1 MVRLPLP
8 LAAVAAFLFPLL
20 ALALPPALPPPSP
33 GAPDPIADRFAAATA
48 ALSRDRRGPEGIA
61 DLAALGALEDDL
73 SDLGRLAAA
82 YERAADDPGS
92 HSEVRAL
99 ARFQLAGL
107 ERSRGNLLRAEAHLR
122 RLGFVSGWQVM
133 GPFDDEG
140 KRGHGAVFAPEQGID
155 AGARVP
161 GKEREVAW
169 RPLPR
174 DAESGGLV
182 HLGATVRPNREVV
195 AYALTVVVAAR
206 DERVRLWFG
215 GSGAARVW
223 VNGAIAVD
231 DPTYHAARL
240 DQRGA
245 AVSLRKGPNRI
256 LVKLCQQGGPM
267 GFTLRLADER
277 GEGRSFPGGDP
288 FAPAPAPGPAPAP
301 IEDALAVLARRAAE
315 ARGRAAPDAHATLS
329 AVIAT
334 RAAGDRDDRRAALEA
349 ARAAALAPRSVDA
362 QLAAAALE
370 EDGARRRAILD
381 AALRASPGDARLL
394 RALAGEELDQN
405 RPQAAALLLER
416 AVAAAPGWAAP
427 RVALAEALERAGLA
441 VRAALFAEE
450 TARQFPTSPAAVRA
464 AALAAVRLG
473 RVEDAIRRER
483 TLLALR
489 FDDVQAR
496 GSLVGHLL
504 DRGDLAGAVALLQEA
519 IRVSPF
525 ELPLHLHL
533 ADLLA
538 ANGRPDAAEEAFAR
552 ALELC
557 PEEAD
562 TWERRGRARLLAGR
576 AREAKEDLSRALALR
591 PQNVALKELVRSL
604 TPDQERFWKP
614 YQLDARALA
623 AAAPAAAPEE
633 DAVVLGELH
642 VTRVLPSGLS
652 STYTHRI
659 VKVLTA
665 RGADAFRRQQLAWS
679 PDWQEVRVERA
690 LVLKP
695 DGRVVESHD
704 ENVESTSEPWYRL
717 YYDVLARTLSFP
729 ALAPGDVLEVAWRID
744 DTASE
749 NLLSDYFGDLTFL
762 DEPWRKLRFDYVL
775 LLPESRAI
783 HANEPP
789 GVEHAVRSLPGGVKE
804 HRYTAR
810 DSARIAPEPG
820 MPGWSEV
827 ARTLHL
833 STYAT
838 WEEVN
843 QFYWRLVRDQ
853 LRPTAE
859 IRAVAQHLA
868 EQVRERSPARPPA
881 RTPSTRAAAPTAVS
895 FPAPTDREARAALVR
910 ATYDFVV
917 SQTRYVGLE
926 FGIHG
931 YKPYRVDQVLS
942 SAASATARTR
952 PRCSTRC
959 SRRWASTPAGA
970 PAHAAAG
977 AHPRAPGLAGR
988 VQPRHRVRARARPL
1002 ARRHRRVLRH
1012 PRPPR
1017 RGPRRHGPGREPGR
1031 SAPLRHHSRGGPRRE
1046 PARGAARPEPG
1057 SRRERGGGRALARL
1071 GRGSPRVPALLRRGR
1086 RAPRAPGGV
1095 HGPALPRRAGGI
1107 GGHLGPGPHRGRR
1120 GHPVHAGRTPLR
1132 PARRR
1137 GAAVHPLRRQH
1148 RLRRGVRLALGT
1160 PAAARPG
1167 RSARDGVPLP
1177 LRASS
1182 RVARPRAARGGT
1194 GRRPAGRVRG
1204 PVPGRERRGHCGGS
1218 RVPPGA
1224 PGERRRVP
1232 GFPGPHGQGGPRL
1245 RAPRPHRTGAGCRQG
1260 GAVTTMSPRRAVL
1273 ALVLAAAGCAS
1284 PRAARAPGVPA
1295 EASDPGL
1302 PAARPPRA
1310 GDAWGSLAQ
1319 AVRARRLLD
1328 GAAEVDALLS
1338 AAEAGT
1344 SGPVAVVALRRLTE
1358 LAEESP
1364 ARAAQVDAGM
1374 ARLLVGGRLAG
1385 VAAYRARV
1393 ARALCA
1399 EAVGDPSGAARYR
1412 RENGAV
1418 DVWTVIGPFSELRVL
1433 DFDRPI
1439 PPEAG
1444 EIPLEV
1450 PAPAGLPPSRTRSIP
1465 APDGTFALDGE
1476 PPTGDVF
1483 ALASDVNLARGG
1495 AYLLSL
1501 STGASVRLLVDGA
1514 PVHERRAFAAWLP
1527 VIVHLPVELGPGRHR
1542 LVVKLARTDG
1552 NGALSVSLSRADGAA
1567 SDAVWTAPAPGTPP
1581 PPPSGRPVR
1590 PSPVAT
1596 SRQLADAM
1604 AGGAGPVL
1612 ARLLAARDAMASDRE
1627 SAKALVSEALALAP
1641 GSASALVA
1649 LADTRDDDPTL
1660 DRRVAHSR
1668 AEAALRDA
1676 LRADPGHAEA
1686 RVMLARLLRAAERF
1700 DDADEILSALAAPA
1714 ATRPQ
1719 ALAARGRAAEAR
1731 GLPERAEALAAE
1743 ALTAGGSC
1751 DAAELAASLAVR
1763 RQALARIEETST
1775 LLARCRGG
1783 RERLAQQL
1791 RQRGDPAG
1799 AGAALDPL
1807 VAARPWDVDLGLSR
1821 AEAQVAEGQPAAAVR
1836 RMAALAAIWPRSPRI
1851 QVALAGALELS
1862 GDRAG
1867 ARGARER
1874 ALLLDGGDLSLRRAL
1889 ALEDGREALDDLSLD
1904 ARAAIREYEAAGRRN
1919 GVSSVMVLDAAAVDI
1934 HPGGVATERTQ
1945 QVIQVLDQAGVD
1957 QHGELSIPAGAEVI
1971 AARTLKPDGRAIEPE
1986 RSGGEKGTLSL
1997 AGLEPGD
2004 YLQVDYIRAVRAPF
2018 GALGYAADPFFF
2030 AAPRERLFRST
2041 YVVRAP
2047 DGAGLAADAHGMPSP
2062 PIVREGAFE
2071 VMRAERRDAPPF
2083 MPEPDAPGMSEVLPF
2098 VAVGTGAS
2106 RETLQRSIAD
2116 RLVGRTLR
2124 TEELAAFARQ
2134 IRAESRDPSPLG
2146 LARAAY
2152 ARVARTVLGDGPVVE
2167 DASQVLSRGRGNR
2180 LVVLRAVLQEL
2191 GLEARVAVVRPFAA
2205 DPSLPPLSH
2214 AGALRR
2220 PGAARP
2226 RRGRRGLARPVGPH
2240 EPVRRDPGVARR
2252 LRGARPARTGRDP
2265 HRGPNAGARGRRGEG
2280 DRLRI
2285 TLAPDGGGDLA
2296 GTERYAGSLG
2306 ATLKAQLEPLD
2317 PTQRRQAVESL
2328 LARTFHGIAVA
2339 EVSFEGEDDADAP
2352 LAIRWRGRSPEVAR
2366 PVDGG
2371 LALEAGALPA
2381 HLAGRYL
2388 RIAVRTTPLLLQ
2400 TTEQSSAR
2408 IEIAAPAGMQ
2418 VVAEPPSRVVT
2429 PFGAY
2434 ERTDR
2439 AIAGGGMVRSERL
2452 EVPRARIDPGKY
2464 RDFSAFAAAVDALQ
2478 EQPIRI
2484 AP

>member
-1 MVRLPLP
+1 M
-8 LAAVAAFLFPLL
+8 
-20 ALALPPALPPPSP
+20 
-33 GAPDPIADRFAAATA
+33 
-48 ALSRDRRGPEGIA
+48 
-61 DLAALGALEDDL
+61 
-73 SDLGRLAAA
+73 
-82 YERAADDPGS
+82 
-92 HSEVRAL
+92 
-99 ARFQLAGL
+99 
-107 ERSRGNLLRAEAHLR
+107 
-122 RLGFVSGWQVM
+122 
-133 GPFDDEG
+133 
-140 KRGHGAVFAPEQGID
+140 
-155 AGARVP
+155 
-161 GKEREVAW
+161 
-169 RPLPR
+169 
-174 DAESGGLV
+174 
-182 HLGATVRPNREVV
+182 
-195 AYALTVVVAAR
+195 
-206 DERVRLWFG
+206 
-215 GSGAARVW
+215 
-223 VNGAIAVD
+223 
-231 DPTYHAARL
+231 
-240 DQRGA
+240 
-245 AVSLRKGPNRI
+245 
-256 LVKLCQQGGPM
+256 
-267 GFTLRLADER
+267 
-277 GEGRSFPGGDP
+277 
-288 FAPAPAPGPAPAP
+288 
-301 IEDALAVLARRAAE
+301 
-315 ARGRAAPDAHATLS
+315 
-329 AVIAT
+329 
-334 RAAGDRDDRRAALEA
+334 
-349 ARAAALAPRSVDA
+349 
-362 QLAAAALE
+362 
-370 EDGARRRAILD
+370 
-381 AALRASPGDARLL
+381 
-394 RALAGEELDQN
+394 
-405 RPQAAALLLER
+405 
-416 AVAAAPGWAAP
+416 
-427 RVALAEALERAGLA
+427 
-441 VRAALFAEE
+441 
-450 TARQFPTSPAAVRA
+450 
-464 AALAAVRLG
+464 
-473 RVEDAIRRER
+473 
-483 TLLALR
+483 
-489 FDDVQAR
+489 
-496 GSLVGHLL
+496 
-504 DRGDLAGAVALLQEA
+504 
-519 IRVSPF
+519 
-525 ELPLHLHL
+525 
-533 ADLLA
+533 
-538 ANGRPDAAEEAFAR
+538 
-552 ALELC
+552 
-557 PEEAD
+557 
-562 TWERRGRARLLAGR
+562 
-576 AREAKEDLSRALALR
+576 
-591 PQNVALKELVRSL
+591 
-604 TPDQERFWKP
+604 
-614 YQLDARALA
+614 
-623 AAAPAAAPEE
+623 
-633 DAVVLGELH
+633 
-642 VTRVLPSGLS
+642 
-652 STYTHRI
+652 
-659 VKVLTA
+659 
-665 RGADAFRRQQLAWS
+665 
-679 PDWQEVRVERA
+679 
-690 LVLKP
+690 
-695 DGRVVESHD
+695 
-704 ENVESTSEPWYRL
+704 
-717 YYDVLARTLSFP
+717 
-729 ALAPGDVLEVAWRID
+729 
-744 DTASE
+744 
-749 NLLSDYFGDLTFL
+749 
-762 DEPWRKLRFDYVL
+762 
-775 LLPESRAI
+775 
-783 HANEPP
+783 
-789 GVEHAVRSLPGGVKE
+789 
-804 HRYTAR
+804 
-810 DSARIAPEPG
+810 
-820 MPGWSEV
+820 
-827 ARTLHL
+827 
-833 STYAT
+833 
-838 WEEVN
+838 
-843 QFYWRLVRDQ
+843 
-853 LRPTAE
+853 
-859 IRAVAQHLA
+859 
-868 EQVRERSPARPPA
+868 
-881 RTPSTRAAAPTAVS
+881 
-895 FPAPTDREARAALVR
+895 
-910 ATYDFVV
+910 
-917 SQTRYVGLE
+917 
-926 FGIHG
+926 
-931 YKPYRVDQVLS
+931 
-942 SAASATARTR
+942 
-952 PRCSTRC
+952 
-959 SRRWASTPAGA
+959 
-970 PAHAAAG
+970 
-977 AHPRAPGLAGR
+977 
-988 VQPRHRVRARARPL
+988 
-1002 ARRHRRVLRH
+1002 
-1012 PRPPR
+1012 
-1017 RGPRRHGPGREPGR
+1017 
-1031 SAPLRHHSRGGPRRE
+1031 
-1046 PARGAARPEPG
+1046 
-1057 SRRERGGGRALARL
+1057 
-1071 GRGSPRVPALLRRGR
+1071 
-1086 RAPRAPGGV
+1086 
-1095 HGPALPRRAGGI
+1095 
-1107 GGHLGPGPHRGRR
+1107 
-1120 GHPVHAGRTPLR
+1120 
-1132 PARRR
+1132 
-1137 GAAVHPLRRQH
+1137 
-1148 RLRRGVRLALGT
+1148 
-1160 PAAARPG
+1160 
-1167 RSARDGVPLP
+1167 
-1177 LRASS
+1177 
-1182 RVARPRAARGGT
+1182 
-1194 GRRPAGRVRG
+1194 
-1204 PVPGRERRGHCGGS
+1204 
-1218 RVPPGA
+1218 
-1224 PGERRRVP
+1224 
-1232 GFPGPHGQGGPRL
+1232 
-1245 RAPRPHRTGAGCRQG
+1245 
-1260 GAVTTMSPRRAVL
+1260 TTMSPRRAVL

-2205 DPSLPPLSH
+2205 DPAFHRFPTPALYAAQVLRVRAGGDVVWLDPSARMNPFGAIPGWLAGCEALVLPGPGETPIVDRTPELA
-2214 AGALRR
+2214 AGE
-2220 PGAARP
+2220 AR
-2226 RRGRRGLARPVGPH
+2226 
-2240 EPVRRDPGVARR
+2240 E
-2252 LRGARPARTGRDP
+2252 T
-2265 HRGPNAGARGRRGEG
+2265 E
-2280 DRLRI
+2280 LRI

-2317 PTQRRQAVESL
+2317 ATQRRQAVESL

-2400 TTEQSSAR
+2400 TTERSSAR

-2418 VVAEPPSRVVT
+2418 VIAEPPSRVVT